1 MNTHSAMLNAPGIN
15 QLQDTFN
22 RLKSRY
28 DHITQD
34 LKQKDVTRDEF
45 EIKRL
50 EREFLAIDIERV
62 GRIISRLKLSRH
74 TKVPTKA
81 KLGVTV
87 VYRQNHKIA
96 KITLVDS
103 LEVDASLGL
112 VSIESPIGSALYK
125 HRVNDHVLVTTPR
138 GIEQLTIL
146 KLS

>member
-1 MNTHSAMLNAPGIN
+1 MLNAPGIN

-50 EREFLAIDIERV
+50 EREFLAIDIERI

-74 TKVPTKA
+74 TKIPTKA

-112 VSIESPIGSALYK
+112 VSVESPIGSALYK
-125 HRVNDHVLVTTPR
+125 HRVNDHVLVITPR